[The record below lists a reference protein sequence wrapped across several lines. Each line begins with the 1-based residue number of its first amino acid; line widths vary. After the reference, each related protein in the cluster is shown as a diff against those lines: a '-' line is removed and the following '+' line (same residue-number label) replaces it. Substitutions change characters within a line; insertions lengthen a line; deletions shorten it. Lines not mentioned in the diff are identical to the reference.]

1 MNQTPALLQGSN
13 PFSRG
18 YDNLHIERRLLITYE
33 DDCPP

>member
-13 PFSRG
+13 PFSRD